1 MDRDWATAQAATML
15 PMNSAFEVGPL
26 TAAPGKMASGSIDLG
41 DTTIPVTVFNGI
53 KDGPVLALIAG
64 NHGYEYPPI
73 LALQMLRAKINPK
86 KLAGALILVHVAN
99 MPSFLGRTVYFSPID
114 QKNLNRV
121 YPGKAGGSVS
131 ERIAFAITGQVI
143 ERCDYLLDLHGG
155 DGNESLRPY
164 VYQIETGDPALD
176 DRIGGLAAYC
186 GFDHIVI
193 DRGRPRDP
201 AASELRG
208 KRPALSGDDGGRGQ
222 ARKKSDIP
230 GSRAG
235 DHQPGDGDSLS
246 QGEAG
251 RDGEPRRGAG
261 RNHRLLRPAHR
272 AGEISGEGQGFI
284 HRRHAADHQRPAGR
298 LRGSGQ
304 PARLTGSRGGSPY
317 STPTRNSPRAGADGP
332 GANRAPGCKRAARSA
347 AVRFPLPA
355 SSRTPTILRTM
366 CFKNP
371 LPRTRKMRRSSHF
384 SRREEKTRRTF
395 ERFNASRSSEAAK
408 QEKSCSPS

>member
-201 AASELRG
+201 AASVYCANTAITRG
-208 KRPALSGDDGGRGQ
+208 KPAVTV
-222 ARKKSDIP
+222 
-230 GSRAG
+230 
-235 DHQPGDGDSLS
+235 
-246 QGEAG
+246 EAG
-251 RDGEPRRGAG
+251 FLGVPDEKSARLILNCAENVLRFLGMMEGAARRVRNPIYLDPAPVITSPETGILYPKVKRDEMVNRGAVLAEITDFFG
-261 RNHRLLRPAHR
+261 RRIAQVKSPVKGKVLYIVATPP
-272 AGEISGEGQGFI
+272 ITK
-284 HRRHAADHQRPAGR
+284 
-298 LRGSGQ
+298 GQ
-304 PARLTGSRGGSPY
+304 PVGCVGVVNR
-317 STPTRNSPRAGADGP
+317 RA
-332 GANRAPGCKRAARSA
+332 
-347 AVRFPLPA
+347 
-355 SSRTPTILRTM
+355 
-366 CFKNP
+366 
-371 LPRTRKMRRSSHF
+371 
-384 SRREEKTRRTF
+384 
-395 ERFNASRSSEAAK
+395 
-408 QEKSCSPS
+408 